1 MLLIFAQLS
10 FFISLSTFVYLH
22 FYNYQHQSACKQNFT
37 NDFLVITFVNL
48 ENRLFA
54 IACPFGGENRRILLV
69 YKCLIINKIRFNI
82 HFLISLTMV
91 FMSKVHLLVFLFWAD
106 DIQKNDSRCWI
117 DVLWVLFNHYFMFV
131 NIALELNN
139 VSSMLPSFLST
150 DLLSP
155 KSFVLQSCCLKLYF
169 QYVVVCNI
177 LIYSH
182 ICALCWYA
190 LCLVGMRRNFSS
202 HHSDIK

>member
-1 MLLIFAQLS
+1 MLFLS
-10 FFISLSTFVYLH
+10 SF
-22 FYNYQHQSACKQNFT
+22 
-37 NDFLVITFVNL
+37 
-48 ENRLFA
+48 
-54 IACPFGGENRRILLV
+54 
-69 YKCLIINKIRFNI
+69 
-82 HFLISLTMV
+82 TMV

-106 DIQKNDSRCWI
+106 DIQKNDSRCWV
-117 DVLWVLFNHYFMFV
+117 DVLWVLFNHYFVFV
-131 NIALELNN
+131 NITLGLNN

-155 KSFVLQSCCLKLYF
+155 KSFVLQSCCLELYF

-190 LCLVGMRRNFSS
+190 LCLVGMRWNFSS
-202 HHSDIK
+202 HHSDIKWTILISW